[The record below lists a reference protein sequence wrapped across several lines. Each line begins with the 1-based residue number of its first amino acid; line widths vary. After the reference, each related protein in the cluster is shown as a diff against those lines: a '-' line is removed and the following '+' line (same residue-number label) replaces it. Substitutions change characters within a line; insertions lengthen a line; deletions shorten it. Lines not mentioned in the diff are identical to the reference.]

1 MDPLVPNQVRYRT
14 APHSEEAEY
23 YRLFS
28 SWSINYSSLRRYTIF
43 QLADDAQQTR
53 LISRQQQPLTR
64 AYRLVRSGIIWGLIV
79 EKKIMEAERLNAI
92 SALLVDLTSRE
103 TELRGYL

>member
-23 YRLFS
+23 YRLLQLR
-28 SWSINYSSLRRYTIF
+28 SIII
-43 QLADDAQQTR
+43 
-53 LISRQQQPLTR
+53 LILTNSSRQQDTPETGLIFQARTAQQSQ
-64 AYRLVRSGIIWGLIV
+64 AYRLAWSGIIWGLIA
-79 EKKIMEAERLNAI
+79 EKNIMEAERLNAI